1 MKTSFHSRCR
11 SGFSLFE
18 LLMFIAIL
26 GILVGIVL
34 PSALAGDDFKAAKDR
49 RNAQE
54 LVSVCT
60 CAQVAGLNF
69 VIAGDVPA
77 TIQNLRIG
85 GAPAEGS
92 FKGRK
97 FFVSG
102 MKASDAEDA
111 AQYLDIENGS
121 LIYRLNKK
129 N

>member
-1 MKTSFHSRCR
+1 
-11 SGFSLFE
+11 
-18 LLMFIAIL
+18 
-26 GILVGIVL
+26 
-34 PSALAGDDFKAAKDR
+34 
-49 RNAQE
+49 
-54 LVSVCT
+54 
-60 CAQVAGLNF
+60 VAGLNF